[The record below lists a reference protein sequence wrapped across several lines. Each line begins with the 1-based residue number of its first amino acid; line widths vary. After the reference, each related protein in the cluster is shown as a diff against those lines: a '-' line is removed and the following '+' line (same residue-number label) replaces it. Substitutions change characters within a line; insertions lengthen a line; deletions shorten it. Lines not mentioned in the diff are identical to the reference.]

1 MNRRHLIAL
10 IGGAALCPTAARAQ
24 QPPKTARVGVL
35 RFGTASAFANRVEAL
50 RAGLR
55 DLGYVEGRNLVM
67 EFRWADTVEQLQEM
81 AADLVATKVDVIFA
95 TASTEVEPAR
105 RATQTIPIVFAT
117 HSDPITLGHVASLPR
132 PGGNITG
139 LSMQQAILAGKQ
151 LEILKQTVPHA
162 TRFGMLWS
170 PTAPS
175 NPPVVEA
182 AGLLAINLVF
192 GS

>member
-1 MNRRHLIAL
+1 MNRRHLVTL
-10 IGGAALCPTAARAQ
+10 IGGAALWPPAARAQ
-24 QPPKTARVGVL
+24 QPPKTARIGVL

-55 DLGYVEGRNLVM
+55 DLGYVEGRNLVI

-117 HSDPITLGHVASLPR
+117 HSDPVTL
-132 PGGNITG
+132 
-139 LSMQQAILAGKQ
+139 
-151 LEILKQTVPHA
+151 
-162 TRFGMLWS
+162 
-170 PTAPS
+170 
-175 NPPVVEA
+175 
-182 AGLLAINLVF
+182 
-192 GS
+192 